1 MFAVPFLSFTSNQ
14 KCNILV
20 NMIIYFPSNTL
31 HVSLLTVFSGPHSS
45 FFNHILLISS
55 NFILHIPGADT
66 LAFSL
71 SKASFVLKISHFGQT
86 QYSRCGSGMMVYMG
100 KQRRRGLEVRK
111 ERDMIFTFFSTLK
124 IYLFVLL
131 A

>member
-1 MFAVPFLSFTSNQ
+1 MSHLFLS
-14 KCNILV
+14 
-20 NMIIYFPSNTL
+20 
-31 HVSLLTVFSGPHSS
+31 VFSGPHNS
-45 FFNHILLISS
+45 FFHHILFISS

-111 ERDMIFTFFSTLK
+111 ERDMTFTFFSTLK